1 MQELTRALQA
11 LHNIEVW
18 GGFKAQRNA
27 GALHPWQSRDGRLQR
42 LLPIGTWRLPIAAW
56 RRPVAAQRLPG
67 RRDSWRRHTVGVERG
82 CSRHAWLLEAL
93 WAIATLAHMTSLNSI
108 ASSLRA
114 GGENVTCGRE
124 AEASLSVHEF
134 DQHWAP
140 DFNQEPI
147 FVRAGLLLVALH
159 YCHSNGTASL
169 SYLWRAARARL
180 GTRDVHP
187 STWQALATYDLP
199 ELSCCQLHAAPLLGL
214 ILNMHIMSHPGLSMP
229 WSLCVLSQHHAIGLQ
244 TDCLVTV
251 LAPDWLRLLD
261 SHVYALWP

>member
-1 MQELTRALQA
+1 MEPSKIQHQAGRLRMPSVQELTWALQA

-18 GGFKAQRNA
+18 GGSKAQRDA

-42 LLPIGTWRLPIAAW
+42 LLPIGTWRLPIAAR

-93 WAIATLAHMTSLNSI
+93 WTIATLAHMTSLNSI

-134 DQHWAP
+134 DQHWAS
-140 DFNQEPI
+140 DFNQEPNI
-147 FVRAGLLLVALH
+147 CACRLVASSTAWHCFTVIATALLH
-159 YCHSNGTASL
+159 CLTCG
-169 SYLWRAARARL
+169 
-180 GTRDVHP
+180 GPPV
-187 STWQALATYDLP
+187 
-199 ELSCCQLHAAPLLGL
+199 
-214 ILNMHIMSHPGLSMP
+214 PGLGPGTYTPPRGRRLPPMICLS
-229 WSLCVLSQHHAIGLQ
+229 SAAASSTQRLCSA
-244 TDCLVTV
+244 
-251 LAPDWLRLLD
+251 
-261 SHVYALWP
+261 SS